1 MNKYALKVIKKMKI
15 FMLILC
21 RILIVKGKYLFGKWS
36 LTQKS
41 MLTNGIMNMLKKL
54 DLAFESNGKM
64 RIDLVE

>member
-1 MNKYALKVIKKMKI
+1 MKI

>member
-64 RIDLVE
+64 SIDLVE

>member
-1 MNKYALKVIKKMKI
+1 M
-15 FMLILC
+15 
-21 RILIVKGKYLFGKWS
+21 FGKWS
-36 LTQKS
+36 LTQNS

>member
-54 DLAFESNGKM
+54 DLAFESNRKM